1 MARMAGQ
8 DPALTGLVLEVAAQA
23 PVFRDKVTKVV
34 LINNLV
40 KETNNRSPVIRV
52 IRSS

>member
-1 MARMAGQ
+1 MAAQ
-8 DPALTGLVLEVAAQA
+8 DPALTDQALGVAAQA
-23 PVFRDKVTKVV
+23 PAFRDKVTKVV

-40 KETNNRSPVIRV
+40 KEINISSMLIGV